1 MIEIVQLSGLLLSL
15 SLAITALKRDF
26 VIATIMM
33 ILLFVVL
40 YFVN

>member
-1 MIEIVQLSGLLLSL
+1 MEVIQWSQLLLSL

-33 ILLFVVL
+33 VLLFVVL
-40 YFVN
+40 YFVH

>member
-1 MIEIVQLSGLLLSL
+1 MIEVTQISQLLLSI

-26 VIATIMM
+26 SIATIMM

-40 YFVN
+40 YFVH